1 MPAGGS
7 GSGSRSYPVTRS
19 GRTACLQAESSVL
32 AGAVVRGSGAYPDE
46 RLVQGGE
53 RAAPLREFRAAG
65 TAGVVTLAGRGLLG
79 QAAQAGEFLIGVA

>member
-1 MPAGGS
+1 MPAGSS

-46 RLVQGGE
+46 RLVQGESEQRRYASSVRLGR
-53 RAAPLREFRAAG
+53 RA
-65 TAGVVTLAGRGLLG
+65 
-79 QAAQAGEFLIGVA
+79 